1 MNTTPTNWL
10 LATAIALL
18 IAATCNLDGP
28 SDGQALMDQA
38 AELEAAQQDEA
49 AQASRDF
56 AARQV
61 CGNAAYTW
69 ADDKTLVCQLRKP
82 LQMARAKL

>member
-1 MNTTPTNWL
+1 MSTTPINWL
-10 LATAIALL
+10 LATAVALL
-18 IAATCNLDGP
+18 IAAAYHLDGP
-28 SDGQALMDQA
+28 SDGQALTDQA

-49 AQASRDF
+49 AQASRNF

-82 LQMARAKL
+82 LRLASAKP